1 MLHGREHRKDA
12 VEHRG
17 GGEEVEEE
25 LEQLGGDYEDGKEK
39 REWRRRGKSRWARVA
54 ALDTWGFYT
63 GGERTTTVPST
74 NMRRGHAEI
83 VAVRKEE
90 GRGRLLASQK
100 LKRPRCCCWPQ
111 RKTGVG
117 CSEMLAKWP
126 EGGSGLAS
134 ERKKCQIGSM
144 LGYCLFCYFLEFCK
158 MQGKTKRRKRIG
170 A

>member
-1 MLHGREHRKDA
+1 MVANTGKTPSSTR
-12 VEHRG
+12 VEAQ
-17 GGEEVEEE
+17 EIEEE

-100 LKRPRCCCWPQ
+100 LKRPRCL
-111 RKTGVG
+111 
-117 CSEMLAKWP
+117 LASK
-126 EGGSGLAS
+126 ENGSGLLRNAG
-134 ERKKCQIGSM
+134 QVAG
-144 LGYCLFCYFLEFCK
+144 
-158 MQGKTKRRKRIG
+158 RRVW
-170 A
+170 ACF